1 MGIHTDAH
9 HSAGSEGQEGMLM
22 RTVSVIN
29 QKGGCGKT
37 TIAINLAAA
46 LGKIGNRVLL
56 LDLDPQSH
64 ASLGLDVT
72 YHDVQHTTYDL
83 LRNPRIMVKDAVFT
97 INPNLDVIPSSP
109 VLSAIEQE
117 LSGKPG
123 RETRLALKLMR
134 LNGNYDYVII
144 DSPPS
149 VGLLT
154 FNSLLASGEVLIPV
168 EPSYFSLQGLSRLM
182 ETLELLKSETK
193 HKTKIHVV
201 VNNIEKRTTFSRDIV
216 MELERKH
223 GDIVLDST
231 ISHSVKYKEAAL
243 CGVPIFEMPRS
254 ERLKWEFL
262 SLARE
267 LEEKRSSL
275 LEVDNIRDWMVKL
288 NGPRVVD
295 SGVVF
300 TLKAPNARSISL
312 TGEFTNWSHEG
323 IRMLRDEDNETW
335 KIVMNLDPGDY
346 EYRFIVDGV
355 WIKDPNNVDTVLNE
369 YGQENSLL
377 IV

>member
-1 MGIHTDAH
+1 
-9 HSAGSEGQEGMLM
+9 M
-22 RTVSVIN
+22 RAVSVIN

-46 LGKIGNRVLL
+46 FGEIGKRVLL
-56 LDLDPQSH
+56 IDLDPQSH
-64 ASLGLDVT
+64 ASLGLDVS
-72 YHDVQHTTYDL
+72 YHDVQYTTYDL
-83 LRNPRIMVKDAVFT
+83 LKNPRVMVKDALFT
-97 INPNLDVIPSSP
+97 IDDNLDVIPSSP
-109 VLSAIEQE
+109 ILSAIEQE

-123 RETRLALKLMR
+123 REMRLASKLVR
-134 LNGNYDYVII
+134 LNGDYDYIVI
-144 DSPPS
+144 DSPPN

-182 ETLELLKSETK
+182 ETLEVLKSETK
-193 HKTKIHVV
+193 HKTNIHII
-201 VNNIEKRTTFSRDIV
+201 VNNIEKRTTFSRDVV
-216 MELERKH
+216 MELERDH
-223 GDIVLDST
+223 AGILLDTT

-243 CGVPIFEMPRS
+243 RGVSIFEMPRS
-254 ERLKWEFL
+254 ERLQWEYL

-267 LEEKRSSL
+267 LEEDKTSSF
-275 LEVDNIRDWMVKL
+275 EVENIKDWMVKL
-288 NGPRVVD
+288 NGPKVVE
-295 SGVVF
+295 SGVLF
-300 TLKAPNARSISL
+300 TLNAPNASSVSL

-323 IRMLRDEDNETW
+323 IRMLKSEDNETW
-335 KIVMNLDPGDY
+335 KIMMNLDPGDY

-369 YGQENSLL
+369 FGQENSLL

>member
-1 MGIHTDAH
+1 
-9 HSAGSEGQEGMLM
+9 M

-46 LGKIGNRVLL
+46 LGKIGSRVLL

-97 INPNLDVIPSSP
+97 VNPSLDVIPSSP

-134 LNGNYDYVII
+134 LNSSYDYVII

-216 MELERKH
+216 MELDRHH

-243 CGVPIFEMPRS
+243 CGVSIFEMPRS
-254 ERLKWEFL
+254 ERLKREFL

-288 NGPRVVD
+288 NGPKIVD

-300 TLKAPNARSISL
+300 TLKAPNARSVSL